1 MTYPLFVVTAAL
13 LAASASADPFEVV
26 EISPGAIGLH
36 LDLEDGSTVDRD
48 GTEDAVAERHEIAK
62 RSPKILGETA
72 IFKKLGRNS
81 IHSKMSNNLHKYVHE
96 NDHKKCSPN
105 FMLGPEILLPIGCV
119 NMR

>member
-1 MTYPLFVVTAAL
+1 MSYLYFQLTYPLFVVTAAL

-72 IFKKLGRNS
+72 IFKKLGRNA
-81 IHSKMSNNLHKYVHE
+81 IDMQ
-96 NDHKKCSPN
+96 
-105 FMLGPEILLPIGCV
+105 
-119 NMR
+119 

>member
-1 MTYPLFVVTAAL
+1 MSYLYFQLTYPLFVVTAAL
-13 LAASASADPFEVV
+13 VAASAASADPFEVV

-72 IFKKLGRNS
+72 IFKKLGRNA
-81 IHSKMSNNLHKYVHE
+81 IDMQ
-96 NDHKKCSPN
+96 
-105 FMLGPEILLPIGCV
+105 
-119 NMR
+119 